1 MPSASVEAVVR
12 AAADLAE
19 RLDRLTPE
27 ERFELGD
34 VLGLTIFPFE
44 WALSLV
50 ASQLVASRKATTRTQ
65 HDAQD

>member
-1 MPSASVEAVVR
+1 MPRASVDAVVR

-19 RLDRLTPE
+19 LLDRLTPE

-44 WALSLV
+44 WAMRLV
-50 ASQLVASRKATTRTQ
+50 ASQLRVSRNETTRTQ
-65 HDAQD
+65 HDAHD

>member
-1 MPSASVEAVVR
+1 MARTSVDAVVR
-12 AAADLAE
+12 AAADLAA

-44 WALSLV
+44 WSLRLV
-50 ASQLVASRKATTRTQ
+50 ASQLVASRKARTRTQ

>member
-1 MPSASVEAVVR
+1 MPSASVDAVVR

-19 RLDRLTPE
+19 RLDRLMPE

-44 WALSLV
+44 WALRLV
-50 ASQLVASRKATTRTQ
+50 ASQLGASRKATTRTQ